1 MVLLETMDREGLPHP
16 MMFTTRR
23 ITAESEL
30 LLDYG
35 KEYWLYYTA
44 ELNRLKAI
52 AVTPPTAFVAVAGR
66 HLHC

>member
-1 MVLLETMDREGLPHP
+1 MVLLETMDREGLPHLL
-16 MMFTTRR
+16 MFTTQRV
-23 ITAESEL
+23 TAESEL

-52 AVTPPTAFVAVAGR
+52 AVSLSTPLAAVAGAQWP
-66 HLHC
+66 

>member
-1 MVLLETMDREGLPHP
+1 MLLETMDREGLPHLL
-16 MMFTTRR
+16 MFTTRR
-23 ITAESEL
+23 ITGESEL

-52 AVTPPTAFVAVAGR
+52 AVSLSTPVAAVAGGQWP
-66 HLHC
+66 